1 MMTAHDPARIAAELA
16 WLQQHPWFDE
26 KPASIRE
33 FLGEGYLDVESK
45 VRAGVKQVLI
55 DIFGEEVNPNRIAKY
70 RYGMFTGAIGIGKTT
85 LASIVIPYMAHWILC
100 LRDPQDYYDLMPG
113 SRIAFMQMS
122 TSEDQAVET
131 VFGDI
136 KARIEHCQ
144 WFTEKF
150 PMDPKFTKQIRFEK
164 DIWVLPGSSLE
175 TAFEG
180 YNILGGILDEADSHK
195 KTKEK
200 DYADVGWDTIDR
212 RVDSRFQDRGFLL
225 TIGQMKSATGFAKA
239 KYDELQA
246 DPEESYTVRMT
257 IWESLGWQKF
267 TDADGNRISFW
278 YDRKRKEIVTKEAA
292 ELLGYPEHI
301 MEIPKVYEKGF
312 RNNPEKSLRDL
323 AGIPPAAHSTFISL
337 TYRIEE
343 ARDRW
348 HEHYPEVGSPVDENP
363 QRPKIHE
370 WFKALDSIRRTCH
383 IDIGYSGDGDAA
395 GFAMGHVS
403 SIVDIDGEEKPYIT
417 IDCIMRFR
425 AAPGQ
430 EIMIGDIRQVIY
442 ELKNER
448 GFKIS
453 SVTMDGFQ
461 SKDTEQQLRKRKI
474 AADYLSIDKSKGPY
488 EDLRDALYERRIEFP
503 KYMTYLNVGDDKPIE
518 ITFKELSELEDGD
531 KKIDHP
537 VKGSKDVADCLAGV
551 VATLMGD
558 RTYRRGV
565 RSSKNRELLSDE
577 EFEARLKK
585 EMEGLSDR
593 PFTQDSASGGLG
605 LSAPVPPSSTLLGVM
620 SIPKGL
626 QPPGRNHR

>member
-1 MMTAHDPARIAAELA
+1 MATHDPARIAAELA
-16 WLQQHPWFDE
+16 WLQQYPWFNE
-26 KPASIRE
+26 KPASIEE
-33 FLGEGYLDVESK
+33 FLGPGYLNVDSK
-45 VRAGVKQVLI
+45 VRAGVKKVLI
-55 DIFGEEVNPNRIAKY
+55 DIFGEEVNPHRIAKY

-100 LRDPQDYYDLMPG
+100 LADPQDYYDLMPG
-113 SRIAFMQMS
+113 TKIAFMQMS

-136 KARIEHCQ
+136 KARIEHCE
-144 WFTEKF
+144 WFTNNF

-164 DIWVLPGSSLE
+164 DIWILPGSSLE

-195 KTKEK
+195 KTKDK

-212 RVDSRFQDRGFLL
+212 RIDSRYQDRGFLL
-225 TIGQMKSATGFAKA
+225 TIGQMKSSTGFAAA
-239 KYDELQA
+239 KYEELQK
-246 DPEESYTVRMT
+246 DPQESYTVRMT

-267 TDADGNRISFW
+267 TDDQGNRISFW

-292 ELLGYPEHI
+292 ALLGYPEHI

-348 HEHYPEVGSPVDENP
+348 HEHYPDVGSPVDPHP

-370 WFKALDSIRRTCH
+370 WFKAPDSIRRTCH
-383 IDIGYSGDGDAA
+383 IDIAYSGDGDAA

-403 SIVDIDGEEKPYIT
+403 RLIDIEGEEKPYIT
-417 IDCIMRFR
+417 IDCLMRFR

-430 EIMIGDIRQVIY
+430 EIMIGDIRQVLY
-442 ELKNER
+442 ELKYER
-448 GFKIS
+448 GFRIA

-461 SKDTEQQLRKRKI
+461 SKDTEQQFRKRKI
-474 AADYLSIDKSKGPY
+474 AADYLSIDKNKGPY

-503 KYMTYLNVGDDKPIE
+503 KYMTYLNVGDDKPVE
-518 ITFKELSELEDGD
+518 ITYKELSELEDGD

-565 RSSKNRELLSDE
+565 RSSDKRELMSDE

-585 EMEGLSDR
+585 MQEGLSDR
-593 PFTQDSASGGLG
+593 PYTQDSASGGLG
-605 LSAPVPPSSTLLGVM
+605 MNAPIPPSTTLVNVM

-626 QPPGRNHR
+626 QPPGRNN